1 MPTTYVLPKD
11 DEKKE
16 KILAL
21 KKEYQDLGIFFDW
34 VGSFPDEVNLKPGE
48 LEEKHR
54 REEEIRAEL
63 KKLTAT
69 EN

>member
-34 VGSFPDEVNLKPGE
+34 VGSFPDETNLKPGE

-54 REEEIRAEL
+54 REEEIKAEL